1 MLLLFMLWRQ
11 LDSPSLEVLALSN
24 VEIFFLVIVA
34 MLDTFIESLIA
45 FIGSGL
51 LLVFIQLAITGTIG
65 TDKLFEIL
73 ESRFHHAGRTQALS
87 VCVSISKVYRG
98 VFNDSSERELK
109 YLKQKEFRENEER
122 GMRDREMDL
131 IRQIGLLHRKQDLV
145 AEDKWLLED
154 MEVERRE
161 IPIKRRENAQKLR
174 EMEVDA
180 PHGPWIREH
189 ERKLEDGPK
198 AKTS

>member
-11 LDSPSLEVLALSN
+11 LDSPSLEELALSN
-24 VEIFFLVIVA
+24 IELFFLVIFA
-34 MLDTFIESLIA
+34 MLDTFIESLFA

-65 TDKLFEIL
+65 TDKLFEML
-73 ESRFHHAGRTQALS
+73 ESRFHRAGRTQALG

-122 GMRDREMDL
+122 A
-131 IRQIGLLHRKQDLV
+131 Q
-145 AEDKWLLED
+145 
-154 MEVERRE
+154 E

-189 ERKLEDGPK
+189 ERKMADVSK